1 MSSTSVKKVNGADS
15 KDVAAATKWLK
26 EYTATTQKA
35 ALEKDVALWSST
47 FVASEYIDMHMNPKN
62 PDDTKTLFNGGAC
75 AAFAHCATPLSAMAA
90 KNFAEMVNLGYL
102 KTTDSL
108 QEVARGMSAG
118 VLLVTAKLTRHNKAG
133 AYQTLTVQF
142 KLVPLDAKLPLDKL
156 LITEAWA
163 KENHLLTQGSGKPP
177 AQAPPKSGKNK

>member
-35 ALEKDVALWSST
+35 AREGRRAVGST

-142 KLVPLDAKLPLDKL
+142 KLVPAGRQ
-156 LITEAWA
+156 AA
-163 KENHLLTQGSGKPP
+163 SG
-177 AQAPPKSGKNK
+177 QAADHRGVGEERTTSSPRAAGKGRARARGGKNK